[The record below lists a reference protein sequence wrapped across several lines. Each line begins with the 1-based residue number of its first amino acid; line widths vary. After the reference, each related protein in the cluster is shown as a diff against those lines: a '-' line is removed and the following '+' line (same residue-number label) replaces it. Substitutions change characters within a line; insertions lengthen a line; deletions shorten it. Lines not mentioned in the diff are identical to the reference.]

1 MKFVLPL
8 LFVGVAYAQ
17 QYGGYGV
24 QTLQSVPLPPPGY
37 VSPSLL
43 REKLEPPKPFAF
55 KYEGPDAYGGYSS
68 HAAQGD
74 AYGRVSG
81 QYTVQNPDGTSRLVK
96 YVADPEYGFNTE
108 VDTNEEGTKTSA
120 PASALIKSSAPEGGY
135 YPQVKKAVYAAPAY
149 AAPVYAA
156 PIAHR
161 GYRS

>member
-1 MKFVLPL
+1 MQFALTL
-8 LFVGVAYAQ
+8 LSLLAGVAYSQHYA
-17 QYGGYGV
+17 GYQGI
-24 QTLQSVPLPPPGY
+24 QTLRSVPLPPPGY

-55 KYEGPDAYGGYSS
+55 KYESPDAYGGYSS

-96 YVADPEYGFNTE
+96 YVADPHYGFNTE

-120 PASALIKSSAPEGGY
+120 PASALIKSSAPEQGY
-135 YPQVKKAVYAAPAY
+135 YPQVKKAAVYAAPAY
-149 AAPVYAA
+149 AAPV
-156 PIAHR
+156 AHH
-161 GYRS
+161 GYHS